1 MFLACDIGNTNIKSA
16 FFKDSEIL
24 DFNSFKDENAFLKY
38 LENKKFKSSGISSV
52 VPSLNAVLSNG
63 IKKISGIKPYI
74 IDINSPFSIKLNYE
88 TKDTLGIDRI
98 CSAEGAYYLVQKK
111 FPVFIKSNNFIL
123 AIDFGTAT
131 TVNIL
136 KMPGEFTGGMIL
148 PGIQMMFDS
157 LQKNTAQL
165 PGTSENDY
173 KNIIGKSTMSSI
185 ASGIINSNA
194 GLIERLRNYLKKTE
208 KADEIKIYLTGG
220 NAGKIIQHLDFEFV
234 YEKALVL
241 IGVNSVCRKMQI

>member
-123 AIDFGTAT
+123 TIDFGTAT

-173 KNIIGKSTMSSI
+173 KNIIGKSTMS
-185 ASGIINSNA
+185 
-194 GLIERLRNYLKKTE
+194 
-208 KADEIKIYLTGG
+208 
-220 NAGKIIQHLDFEFV
+220 
-234 YEKALVL
+234 
-241 IGVNSVCRKMQI
+241 